1 MIEWFLSQL
10 SKIAENQISRN
21 LVLLLYGYIPNLIF
35 SPNFQN
41 VSIKQWRA
49 LICTCRNCFLSK
61 LGILITFLV
70 FTPDCCIICTSI
82 NMKDVTEFLRES
94 FPRALLHFIFTS
106 YSWYPSCI
114 NTYIDIYISFILGKV
129 GLLQYMIS
137 VWLFQYMICFHTLS
151 FSDLFT

>member
-1 MIEWFLSQL
+1 MSQL

-82 NMKDVTEFLRES
+82 NMKDVTEFLREF

-106 YSWYPSCI
+106 YSWCPSCI
-114 NTYIDIYISFILGKV
+114 NIYIDTCILYFV
-129 GLLQYMIS
+129 EQYMIS
-137 VWLFQYMICFHTLS
+137 IWLFQ
-151 FSDLFT
+151 